1 MARGLPERLAARYA
15 AGKATSFQA
24 ELLASLLLEMA
35 RQTVRA
41 ACASGRLPWREMDDA
56 IQEAT
61 IRCLARMDTFHHKK
75 ASLKTWCSA
84 IARRICADMARK
96 LTKEATI
103 FLDGKEQ
110 EL

>member
-1 MARGLPERLAARYA
+1 MARGLPERLAAKYA

-35 RQTVRA
+35 GQTVRTV
-41 ACASGRLPWREMDDA
+41 CASGRLPWRELDDA
-56 IQEAT
+56 IQETT
-61 IRCLARMDTFHHKK
+61 IRCLARMDTFSPQK

-103 FLDGKEQ
+103 PLDDKEQ
-110 EL
+110 DL